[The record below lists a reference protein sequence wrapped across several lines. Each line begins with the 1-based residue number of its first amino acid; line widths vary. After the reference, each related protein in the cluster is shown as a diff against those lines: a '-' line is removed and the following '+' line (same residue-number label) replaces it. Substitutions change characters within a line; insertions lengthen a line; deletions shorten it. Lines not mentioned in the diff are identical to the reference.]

1 LVDRRQPGAVLVDIG
16 AIATRCVVLATEG
29 RVRAVD
35 GRVLRMPVDSICVH
49 GDSPGAVAVALA
61 VRSALTD
68 AGVALGPFSGGLDR
82 LSV

>member
-1 LVDRRQPGAVLVDIG
+1 
-16 AIATRCVVLATEG
+16 
-29 RVRAVD
+29 VRAVD
-35 GRVLRMPVDSICVH
+35 GQVLRMPVDSICVH
-49 GDSPGAVAVALA
+49 GDSPGAVAVARA